1 MQIRKR
7 SIKKEIIKR
16 EEGFSLMELLVVCV
30 ILVIILGIITTVV
43 SGLQTNY
50 HKRRIATQQINDG
63 AAALD
68 LLTRIVRV
76 AGANTSS
83 QALTPTGSNQLRIR
97 ADWNPADGSLNGQ
110 YEDVTFL
117 VSGNSLYMR
126 DENTNKLTEMTTNVN
141 ALNFQYYTIGGIA
154 TVVPS
159 QIASVKISLDVGTD
173 LPRSFTST
181 VLLRKGLQIK
191 SF

>member
-1 MQIRKR
+1 
-7 SIKKEIIKR
+7 
-16 EEGFSLMELLVVCV
+16 MELLVVCV

>member
-1 MQIRKR
+1 MQNTTR
-7 SIKKEIIKR
+7 SVKKGII
-16 EEGFSLMELLVVCV
+16 EQEAGFSLMELLVVCV
-30 ILVIILGIITTVV
+30 IMVIILGIITTVV

-76 AGANTSS
+76 AGANTTS
-83 QALTPTGSNQLRIR
+83 QALTPTGNNQLRVR
-97 ADWNPADGSLNGQ
+97 ADWNPVDGALSGQ
-110 YEDVTFL
+110 YEDVTFF

-126 DENTNKLTEMTTNVN
+126 NENTNKLTEMTTDVS
-141 ALNFQYYTIGGIA
+141 AINFQYYTAGGIV
-154 TVVPS
+154 TIVPA
-159 QIASVKISLDVGTD
+159 QIARVKISLNVGTD

-181 VLLRKGLQIK
+181 VLIRKGLQIK
-191 SF
+191 